1 MFKKGVITDEIS
13 QELEYAAQ
21 MAQEFGL
28 TGLELRSVWNKG
40 VHALS
45 EEELNEV
52 QAIAKKYQM
61 EIPAISSPFF
71 KCELDNPKEIEEHY
85 QILEKTIAAAE
96 KLGAKIIRGF
106 AFWRRGSNFDELLP
120 QIVEQFQKP
129 IAMLK
134 EAGMILALENEPST
148 YNCNAARTAQLIE
161 ALDSPYVKAVWDAG
175 NDIYSL
181 DEPETPFPEG
191 YNIIKEHM
199 VHMHMKDAVY
209 DPETR
214 KVEGVAIGDG
224 ETNWSA
230 QLKALLDDG
239 YSGYLCLETHY
250 RPKGKLS
257 EEQLNRPG
265 GADFSNLGDIASR
278 ECLENWFRIME
289 EIQK

>member
-13 QELEYAAQ
+13 QDLEYAAKI
-21 MAQEFGL
+21 AAEFGL
-28 TGLELRSVWNKG
+28 SGLELRSVWNKG
-40 VHALS
+40 VHELS
-45 EEELNEV
+45 EEEIAE
-52 QAIAKKYQM
+52 AKRIAKAYNL

-71 KCELDNPKEIEEHY
+71 KCELTKPEEIQQHY
-85 QILEKTIAAAE
+85 EILAKAIAAAE

-120 QIVEQFQKP
+120 QITKQFQRP

-134 EAGMILALENEPST
+134 EAGMALALENEPST
-148 YNCNAARTAQLIE
+148 YNCNAARTVQLIQ
-161 ALDSPYVKAVWDAG
+161 ALDSPQVRAVWDAG

-181 DEPETPFPEG
+181 DEPEQPYPEG
-191 YNIIKEHM
+191 YNIIKDYM
-199 VHMHMKDAVY
+199 IHMHMKDAVQ
-209 DPETR
+209 DPKTG
-214 KVEGVAIGDG
+214 KVEGVAIGKG
-224 ETNWSA
+224 QTNWRG

-278 ECLENWFRIME
+278 ECLENWFAIMK
-289 EIQK
+289 EIS